1 MEKQKLITYKINE
14 DDDKELESEF
24 SDYSEEVT
32 LDFQEAITEDDF
44 EETEDS

>member
-1 MEKQKLITYKINE
+1 MSYKLNE

-24 SDYSEEVT
+24 SDYSADVT

-44 EETEDS
+44 GEIEDSETE

>member
-1 MEKQKLITYKINE
+1 MSYKLNE
-14 DDDKELESEF
+14 DDDDDENLESEF
-24 SDYSEEVT
+24 SDYSADVT